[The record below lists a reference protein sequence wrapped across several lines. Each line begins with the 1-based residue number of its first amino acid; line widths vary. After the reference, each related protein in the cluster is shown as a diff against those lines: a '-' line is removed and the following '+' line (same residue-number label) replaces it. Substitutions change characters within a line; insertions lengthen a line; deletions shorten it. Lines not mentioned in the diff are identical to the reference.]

1 MMRISSS
8 TIFSSA
14 VDNMNQ
20 QQIQLVKSQQ
30 QVSTG
35 LRMQTAADDPV
46 AAAQALTVTQASATN
61 TQYTANGNSA
71 QNTLSLASSALQ
83 SVTNLIQSVQSA
95 AIQAGNGSYS
105 NSDRSTIATQ
115 LTSQLQQLLGLANST
130 DGTGNYLFSG
140 FQTHTQPFVNTSAGT
155 GYFGDSGQRNVQVSA
170 TQQIASSEPGAN
182 VFMNIKNGNGT
193 FATQAGTN
201 SVTSGANQG
210 SGVISAGS
218 VASPPPTM
226 PMPNYSVAFTV
237 TPGAA
242 GMPDVTTYTVTN
254 TASVPTT
261 ASGIIA
267 AGANTATVAS
277 AAGLTVGNTI
287 VIAGAGPAGPSTTA
301 AAAVASGA
309 TTATLASVAGL
320 SPGYSITIGGNPAA
334 TITGIS
340 GNTVTFSPATSV
352 NIVANDPVTSAAPL
366 TATITGI
373 SGNTLTFTPATS
385 TATATGAAITP
396 VISTGNPYV
405 SGQNISFAG
414 VQFNIQGVPANGD
427 TFSVK
432 PSSNVSIFKTI
443 SDLITTLNTPVANSA
458 SGGGST
464 SISLTN
470 SLNYGITNLDNALNN
485 ILTVQSSLGSRLN
498 QISSLQ
504 TTGSSLDLQY
514 QKNLSQLQSVD
525 MTQAISN
532 LTQQQT
538 NLQAAQKSFATVSSL
553 SLFSYLR

>member
-8 TIFSSA
+8 TIFNSA
-14 VDNMNQ
+14 VANMDQ
-20 QQIQLVKSQQ
+20 QQVQLAKSQQ

-61 TQYTANGNSA
+61 TQYISNGNSA

-83 SVTNLIQSVQSA
+83 NVTSLIQAVQSE

-140 FQTHTQPFVNTSAGT
+140 FQTRTQPFVNTPAGT
-155 GYFGDSGQRNVQVSA
+155 GYFGDNGQRNVQVSA
-170 TQQIASSEPGAN
+170 TQQIASNDPGAS
-182 VFMNIKNGNGT
+182 VFMSIRNGNGT
-193 FATQAGTN
+193 FATPAGTN
-201 SVTSGANQG
+201 SITPGPNLG

-218 VASPPPTM
+218 VANPPPTM

-242 GMPDVTTYTVTN
+242 GMPDVTTYDVTN
-254 TASVPTT
+254 TT
-261 ASGIIA
+261 
-267 AGANTATVAS
+267 TATV
-277 AAGLTVGNTI
+277 V
-287 VIAGAGPAGPSTTA
+287 
-301 AAAVASGA
+301 
-309 TTATLASVAGL
+309 
-320 SPGYSITIGGNPAA
+320 
-334 TITGIS
+334 
-340 GNTVTFSPATSV
+340 
-352 NIVANDPVTSAAPL
+352 
-366 TATITGI
+366 
-373 SGNTLTFTPATS
+373 
-385 TATATGAAITP
+385 
-396 VISTGNPYV
+396 STGNPYV

-414 VQFNIQGVPANGD
+414 VQFNIQGAPANGD
-427 TFSVK
+427 TFFVT

-464 SISLTN
+464 STSLTN
-470 SLNYGITNLDNALNN
+470 SLNYGLTNLGNALNN
-485 ILTVQSSLGSRLN
+485 ILRVQSSLGSRLN
-498 QISSLQ
+498 EISSLQ

-532 LTQQQT
+532 LAQQQT
-538 NLQAAQKSFATVSSL
+538 NLQAAQKSFATVSNL
-553 SLFSYLR
+553 SLFSYLP

>member
-1 MMRISSS
+1 MMRISSG
-8 TIFSSA
+8 TIFNSA
-14 VDNMNQ
+14 VANMDQ
-20 QQIQLVKSQQ
+20 QQVVLAKTQQ

-35 LRMQTAADDPV
+35 LRMQTAADDPI

-61 TQYTANGNSA
+61 TQYTSNGSSA

-83 SVTNLIQSVQSA
+83 NVTNLIQAIQSE

-115 LTSQLQQLLGLANST
+115 LSSQLQQLLGLANST
-130 DGTGNYLFSG
+130 DGAGNYLFSG
-140 FQTHTQPFVNTSAGT
+140 FQTSTQPFVNTAAGT
-155 GYFGDSGQRNVQVSA
+155 GYFGDGGQRNVQVSA
-170 TQQIASSEPGAN
+170 TQQIATSDSGAD
-182 VFMNIKNGNGT
+182 VFMSIKNGNGT

-201 SVTSGANQG
+201 TVTPGLNLG
-210 SGVISAGS
+210 SGIISTGS
-218 VASPPPTM
+218 VATPPPAM
-226 PMPNYSVAFTV
+226 PMGSYGVAFSV

-261 ASGIIA
+261 APASIA

-277 AAGLTVGNTI
+277 AAGLSVGNTI

-301 AAAVASGA
+301 AAASAPV

-320 SPGYSITIGGNPAA
+320 MPGYSIAIGGNPAA
-334 TITGIS
+334 TITGIA
-340 GNTVTFSPATSV
+340 GNTVTFTPATSA
-352 NIVANDPVTSAAPL
+352 NILANDPVTSAAPQ

-373 SGNTLTFTPATS
+373 AGNVLTFTPATT
-385 TATATGAAITP
+385 TATAAGAAITP

-414 VQFNIQGVPANGD
+414 VQFNIQGAPANGD
-427 TFSVK
+427 TFSIT

-458 SGGGST
+458 TGGGVT
-464 SISLTN
+464 SSSLTN
-470 SLNYGITNLDNALNN
+470 SLNYALANLGNALNN
-485 ILTVQSSLGSRLN
+485 ILTVQSSQGSRLN
-498 QISSLQ
+498 EIDSLQ
-504 TTGSSLDLQY
+504 TTGNSLGLQY
-514 QKNLSQLQSVD
+514 QQNLTQLQGVD

-532 LTQQQT
+532 LAQQQT
-538 NLQAAQKSFATVSSL
+538 NLQAAQKSFATTSSL
-553 SLFSYLR
+553 SLFTYLP